1 MLLFTKQVAKRSRKD
16 SMKLSLL
23 ILWREKDEEEEAK
36 DSLLCIYIM
45 CNSTNITY
53 RIITASCN
61 SCVFVRSTLYV
72 FLIIKIFNNDNGI
85 KILQT

>member
-23 ILWREKDEEEEAK
+23 ILWREKDEEEETK

-45 CNSTNITY
+45 RNSTNITY
-53 RIITASCN
+53 RIIHNITASCN
-61 SCVFVRSTLYV
+61 SCFC
-72 FLIIKIFNNDNGI
+72 
-85 KILQT
+85 